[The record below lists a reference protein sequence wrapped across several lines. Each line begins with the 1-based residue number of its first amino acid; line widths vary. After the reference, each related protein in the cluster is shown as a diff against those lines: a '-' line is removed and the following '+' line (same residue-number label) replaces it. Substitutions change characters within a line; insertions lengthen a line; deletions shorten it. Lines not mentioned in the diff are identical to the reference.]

1 MEISSQRCF
10 TQSAERSRVGRC
22 VECVVH
28 ELLNGRGSNVQSC
41 IGGSVVDI
49 NAAVLA
55 DDGSVSER
63 NVGNVADALD
73 AVGRDEQSGGACDEF
88 GRIVEVGSEYVDD
101 VAQASR
107 SIPYAVGNVYP
118 ALGVFI
124 GTAPAP
130 FLTSVMVW

>member
-1 MEISSQRCF
+1 M
-10 TQSAERSRVGRC
+10 
-22 VECVVH
+22 
-28 ELLNGRGSNVQSC
+28 QSC

-118 ALGVFI
+118 ALGGLYRNSAGAVLDL
-124 GTAPAP
+124 GD
-130 FLTSVMVW
+130 SVINSRRDDHLVSLQSAKHTPPPEPVEMKSSCGRV